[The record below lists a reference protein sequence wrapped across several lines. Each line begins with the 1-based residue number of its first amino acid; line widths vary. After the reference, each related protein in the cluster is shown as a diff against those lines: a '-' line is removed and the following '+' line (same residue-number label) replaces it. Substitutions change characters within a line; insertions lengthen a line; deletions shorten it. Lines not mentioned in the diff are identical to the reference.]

1 MTAMQGPDVTAAA
14 ATGAM
19 PGAAKPRTLV
29 VIVNYKVGP
38 LVVECIRSL
47 ERETFGANGEC
58 LAHVTVVDN
67 DSRDGSAAVIR
78 DAIAANG
85 WGAWVRL
92 VESRV
97 NGGFAYGNNT
107 ALRDAA
113 ARGAVY
119 EHVWLLNPD
128 TVVRPG
134 ALKALGDHLDANPR
148 AGLAGSGVEQDE
160 HGTRWPYAFRFPSAV
175 GEFEATIRIG
185 PISKLLDR
193 WVVARRMDDV
203 SECAQWLSGCS
214 IMIRAKVFDAIGLMD
229 EQFFLY
235 YEEVDF
241 CRRAVLAGW
250 ECWYV
255 PASRVYH
262 IAGRS
267 TGISGEGASMRRI
280 PAYWYESRRRYFVK
294 HHGRA
299 YAMLAD
305 AGWIVGMTL
314 GRARHRLQ
322 GKSDLDPPHYFKDF
336 VRHSAIFHA
345 GLPVND
351 RLLGPARAAAGTA

>member
-1 MTAMQGPDVTAAA
+1 MTAMARPFDTARDR
-14 ATGAM
+14 
-19 PGAAKPRTLV
+19 PRTLV

-38 LVVECIRSL
+38 LVVECISSL
-47 ERETFGANGEC
+47 ERETTGANGER

-78 DAIAANG
+78 EAIAARG
-85 WGAWVRL
+85 WDAWVRL
-92 VESRV
+92 VESPV

-113 ARGAVY
+113 ARGEVY
-119 EHVWLLNPD
+119 ENVWLLNPD

-134 ALKALGDHLDANPR
+134 ALKALTDQLDARPR
-148 AGLAGSGVEQDE
+148 AGLVGSSIEQDDK
-160 HGTRWPYAFRFPSAV
+160 GTRWPYAFRFPSAL
-175 GEFEATIRIG
+175 GEFEGTIRIG
-185 PISKLLDR
+185 PISKLLGR
-193 WVVARRMDDV
+193 WVVAKRMGDEPDR
-203 SECAQWLSGCS
+203 AQWLSGCS
-214 IMIRAKVFDAIGLMD
+214 IMVRAKIFESIGLMD

-267 TGISGEGASMRRI
+267 TGISGEGASQRRI

-294 HHGRA
+294 QHGRA

-305 AGWIVGMTL
+305 AGWIVGMTI
-314 GRARHRLQ
+314 GRARHRIQ
-322 GKSDLDPPHYFKDF
+322 GKADVDPPHYFKDF

-345 GLPVND
+345 GMPMND
-351 RLLGPARAAAGTA
+351 RLLEPASASASAAAGTA

>member
-1 MTAMQGPDVTAAA
+1 MTALQGQ
-14 ATGAM
+14 GAM
-19 PGAAKPRTLV
+19 ASAGATTTGAAKPRTLV

-47 ERETFGANGEC
+47 EREAIGANG
-58 LAHVTVVDN
+58 AQRADVTVVDN

-85 WGAWVRL
+85 WDSWVRL

-113 ARGAVY
+113 ARGTAY

-134 ALKALGDHLDANPR
+134 ALKALTDHLDANPR
-148 AGLAGSGVEQDE
+148 AGLVGSGVEQDE
-160 HGTRWPYAFRFPSAV
+160 HGTRWPYAFRFPSAI
-175 GEFEATIRIG
+175 GEFEATIRLG
-185 PISKLLDR
+185 PISKLLEP
-193 WVVARRMDDV
+193 WVVAKRMGDTPAT
-203 SECAQWLSGCS
+203 AQWLSGCS
-214 IMIRAKVFDAIGLMD
+214 VMIRGKVFDDIGLMD

-255 PASRVYH
+255 PASRIYH

-305 AGWIVGMTL
+305 AGWIVGMAL
-314 GRARHRLQ
+314 GRARHRIQ
-322 GKSDLDPPHYFKDF
+322 GKPDQDPPHYFKDF

-351 RLLGPARAAAGTA
+351 RLLEAAPAAAGTA